1 MKKSSGCGCLYCIV
15 PFLNCN
21 ECRAL
26 QKADTGDTH
35 HTRTAVYL
43 YPPLLS
49 LLSDTNLFEANGYSV
64 RLLRLNVRVST
75 VLHLFVQFC
84 DGD

>member
-1 MKKSSGCGCLYCIV
+1 MVAGVYTPCIV

-35 HTRTAVYL
+35 HTGTPVYL

-64 RLLRLNVRVST
+64 RLLRVST
-75 VLHLFVQFC
+75 MLHLFVQFC
-84 DGD
+84 EGDWETGLF